1 MSQPHTAYAHEH
13 EFEPQHGLPERL
25 PADETILWQG
35 GPDLRMLA
43 LRVFHLR
50 KLAIYFAAMLV
61 LRAVT
66 VAAGGAGLGG
76 ALMSIAWL
84 TVAALVGLA
93 AVAVLAWLTATTT
106 VYTLTNKRVVTRI
119 GIVLTVTFNLPLA
132 KVASASLRPQ
142 AGAVG
147 DICLALAGRD
157 RIAWLQLWP
166 HVRPWRLAQPE
177 PMLRMVPDAARVAAL
192 LSTAWSTVNGL
203 PVTAQGTLHGAVP
216 ASSPAST
223 PADNSSTANPPANW
237 LVRPT

>member
-1 MSQPHTAYAHEH
+1 MSHQHTAHAHEH
-13 EFEPQHGLPERL
+13 EYEPQHGLPERL

-66 VAAGGAGLGG
+66 VWAGGAGWGG

-84 TVAALVGLA
+84 AVAALVGLG
-93 AVAVLAWLTATTT
+93 AVAALAWLTASTT

-119 GIVLTVTFNLPLA
+119 GIVLTVTFNLPLV
-132 KVASASLRPQ
+132 KVASAALRPQ
-142 AGAVG
+142 NNGVG
-147 DICLALAGRD
+147 DICLALAGAD

-166 HVRPWRLAQPE
+166 HVRPWRLAKPE
-177 PMLRMVPDAARVAAL
+177 PMLRMVPDAARVAGL

-203 PVTAQGTLHGAVP
+203 AVVSQDAAPARPAVTATVTTSGTAPGTA
-216 ASSPAST
+216 T
-223 PADNSSTANPPANW
+223 PW
-237 LVRPT
+237 QVRPT